1 MDYAMQIGQKI
12 KTYRSA
18 RGLTVKE
25 LAAKAQITAS
35 MLSQIERGQA
45 TPSLNTIRQLSEAL
59 DEPIFRFLMDEVDVQ
74 NEVVR
79 RENRKQIIDSG
90 VTYDMLTP
98 DTNGSVEMMQLTL
111 APGMRSSN
119 QARGHKG
126 EEVALLLSGSIELE
140 VENDTCV
147 LHAGDSIRIK
157 SGLKHRW
164 RNVGEEG
171 CVLVFAISPPD
182 F

>member
-45 TPSLNTIRQLSEAL
+45 TPSLNTIRQLSEA
-59 DEPIFRFLMDEVDVQ
+59 MDEVDVQ

-140 VENDTCV
+140 VENGTCV

>member
-1 MDYAMQIGQKI
+1 
-12 KTYRSA
+12 
-18 RGLTVKE
+18 
-25 LAAKAQITAS
+25 
-35 MLSQIERGQA
+35 
-45 TPSLNTIRQLSEAL
+45 
-59 DEPIFRFLMDEVDVQ
+59 
-74 NEVVR
+74 
-79 RENRKQIIDSG
+79 
-90 VTYDMLTP
+90 MLTP

-140 VENDTCV
+140 VENGTCV

-171 CVLVFAISPPD
+171 CVQVFAISPPD

>member
-59 DEPIFRFLMDEVDVQ
+59 DEPIFRFFMDEVDVQ

-98 DTNGSVEMMQLTL
+98 DTNGSVEMMPSLPRISKRYWTNKRPPLAAASGGFLLWRSGPWRAQMFFLVELPRISTGIRRSTSSPLT
-111 APGMRSSN
+111 P
-119 QARGHKG
+119 
-126 EEVALLLSGSIELE
+126 
-140 VENDTCV
+140 T
-147 LHAGDSIRIK
+147 
-157 SGLKHRW
+157 
-164 RNVGEEG
+164 
-171 CVLVFAISPPD
+171 
-182 F
+182 

>member
-1 MDYAMQIGQKI
+1 M
-12 KTYRSA
+12 
-18 RGLTVKE
+18 
-25 LAAKAQITAS
+25 
-35 MLSQIERGQA
+35 
-45 TPSLNTIRQLSEAL
+45 
-59 DEPIFRFLMDEVDVQ
+59 
-74 NEVVR
+74 
-79 RENRKQIIDSG
+79 
-90 VTYDMLTP
+90 
-98 DTNGSVEMMQLTL
+98 
-111 APGMRSSN
+111 
-119 QARGHKG
+119 
-126 EEVALLLSGSIELE
+126 ALLLSGSIELE

>member
-1 MDYAMQIGQKI
+1 MS
-12 KTYRSA
+12 RSSA
-18 RGLTVKE
+18 
-25 LAAKAQITAS
+25 
-35 MLSQIERGQA
+35 
-45 TPSLNTIRQLSEAL
+45 
-59 DEPIFRFLMDEVDVQ
+59 FLWM
-74 NEVVR
+74 